1 MLNLVHFEKSTN
13 ALTGKKRFSSA
24 YREPPGGAR
33 RVQRTSDT
41 GPRAAELNGQVGSDG
56 CPPLQGQ
63 RFAVLADRAKWLY
76 LTVQQGEWY
85 HGCPVKAIY
94 RLSSL
99 KVFAL
104 KDGSL
109 FVCGYPFRHRYAM
122 PAPPRGRLWA
132 MPQTLPHSGKPSPW
146 GRWMRVKRADGRG
159 AFLCTTTSGGQQ
171 DDGRYQVRTGVLS
184 GTRRL

>member
-1 MLNLVHFEKSTN
+1 M
-13 ALTGKKRFSSA
+13 
-24 YREPPGGAR
+24 
-33 RVQRTSDT
+33 QRTSDT

-56 CPPLQGQ
+56 RPPLQGQ

-109 FVCGYPFRHRYAM
+109 FSYNGC
-122 PAPPRGRLWA
+122 
-132 MPQTLPHSGKPSPW
+132 S
-146 GRWMRVKRADGRG
+146 RAKGFPGRG
-159 AFLCTTTSGGQQ
+159 KLSP
-171 DDGRYQVRTGVLS
+171 QVTDESAGKQLLPGNHPSS
-184 GTRRL
+184 GTTRHPFPLLSLCDIFPRPGEIYPQGVKALCYFRRTTG

>member
-1 MLNLVHFEKSTN
+1 M
-13 ALTGKKRFSSA
+13 
-24 YREPPGGAR
+24 
-33 RVQRTSDT
+33 QRTSDT

-56 CPPLQGQ
+56 RPPLQGQ

-109 FVCGYPFRHRYAM
+109 FVCGYPSGIATRCQIPLFVTYGDIF
-122 PAPPRGRLWA
+122 PRSGGSRPSRGHLWA
-132 MPQTLPHSGKPSPW
+132 MPQTLPYSGKPSPW

-171 DDGRYQVRTGVLS
+171 DDGRYQVRTGVLP

>member
-1 MLNLVHFEKSTN
+1 MQK
-13 ALTGKKRFSSA
+13 A
-24 YREPPGGAR
+24 
-33 RVQRTSDT
+33 SDT
-41 GPRAAELNGQVGSDG
+41 GPRAAELNREVGFDG
-56 CPPLQGQ
+56 RPPLQGQ

-109 FVCGYPFRHRYAM
+109 FV
-122 PAPPRGRLWA
+122 
-132 MPQTLPHSGKPSPW
+132 
-146 GRWMRVKRADGRG
+146 
-159 AFLCTTTSGGQQ
+159 
-171 DDGRYQVRTGVLS
+171 
-184 GTRRL
+184 

>member
-1 MLNLVHFEKSTN
+1 M
-13 ALTGKKRFSSA
+13 
-24 YREPPGGAR
+24 
-33 RVQRTSDT
+33 QRTSDT

-122 PAPPRGRLWA
+122 PAPPKWEPLA
-132 MPQTLPHSGKPSPW
+132 VHAKFPVLPRALPLGELAKP
-146 GRWMRVKRADGRG
+146 
-159 AFLCTTTSGGQQ
+159 
-171 DDGRYQVRTGVLS
+171 TGFD
-184 GTRRL
+184 

>member
-1 MLNLVHFEKSTN
+1 MQK
-13 ALTGKKRFSSA
+13 A
-24 YREPPGGAR
+24 
-33 RVQRTSDT
+33 SDT
-41 GPRAAELNGQVGSDG
+41 GPRAAELNRKVGFDG

-109 FVCGYPFRHRYAM
+109 FV
-122 PAPPRGRLWA
+122 
-132 MPQTLPHSGKPSPW
+132 
-146 GRWMRVKRADGRG
+146 
-159 AFLCTTTSGGQQ
+159 
-171 DDGRYQVRTGVLS
+171 
-184 GTRRL
+184 

>member
-1 MLNLVHFEKSTN
+1 MLKLVHFEKSTN
-13 ALTGKKRFSSA
+13 ALTGKKRISSA

-41 GPRAAELNGQVGSDG
+41 GLRAAELNGQVGSDG
-56 CPPLQGQ
+56 RPPLQGQ

-104 KDGSL
+104 KDESL
-109 FVCGYPFRHRYAM
+109 FVC
-122 PAPPRGRLWA
+122 
-132 MPQTLPHSGKPSPW
+132 KPSQSPDGDSSPEGGALRKGKRSFFEEGPTCPSEAEKLPLW
-146 GRWMRVKRADGRG
+146 GSWQPRRG
-159 AFLCTTTSGGQQ
+159 
-171 DDGRYQVRTGVLS
+171 
-184 GTRRL
+184 

>member
-1 MLNLVHFEKSTN
+1 M
-13 ALTGKKRFSSA
+13 
-24 YREPPGGAR
+24 
-33 RVQRTSDT
+33 QRASDT

-56 CPPLQGQ
+56 RPPLQGQ

-109 FVCGYPFRHRYAM
+109 FSYNGRSRAEGF
-122 PAPPRGRLWA
+122 PRPGEA
-132 MPQTLPHSGKPSPW
+132 VTAG
-146 GRWMRVKRADGRG
+146 D
-159 AFLCTTTSGGQQ
+159 
-171 DDGRYQVRTGVLS
+171 
-184 GTRRL
+184 

>member
-1 MLNLVHFEKSTN
+1 MLKLSHFQQSAN
-13 ALTGKKRFSSA
+13 ALTGIKRSFFC
-24 YREPPGGAR
+24 
-33 RVQRTSDT
+33 VQRAAGWCKT
-41 GPRAAELNGQVGSDG
+41 GAENFGAAELNGQVGSDG

-122 PAPPRGRLWA
+122 PAPPRGCLWA
-132 MPQTLPHSGKPSPW
+132 IPQTLPHSGKPSPW

-171 DDGRYQVRTGVLS
+171 DDGRYQVRTGVLP

>member
-1 MLNLVHFEKSTN
+1 MLNLSHFEKSTN
-13 ALTGKKRFSSA
+13 ALTGIKRFSSA
-24 YREPPGGAR
+24 CREPPGGAR
-33 RVQRTSDT
+33 RVQRASDT
-41 GPRAAELNGQVGSDG
+41 GPGAAELNGQVGSDG

-104 KDGSL
+104 KDEGL
-109 FVCGYPFRHRYAM
+109 FVYLPFGSRLALSVTAYAV
-122 PAPPRGRLWA
+122 PP
-132 MPQTLPHSGKPSPW
+132 LPK
-146 GRWMRVKRADGRG
+146 
-159 AFLCTTTSGGQQ
+159 
-171 DDGRYQVRTGVLS
+171 
-184 GTRRL
+184 